1 MKTKTI
7 HISQKLEKFGI
18 FFGLSLIIL
27 MIILAIFAP
36 VISPHDPLGINI
48 QNKMAA
54 ASPDYPFGTDNLG
67 RCIFSRVLYGAR
79 YSLTYAGILLA
90 IMLAIS
96 IPLGLLC
103 GYIGGKFDLIV
114 MGIADAVMAFPS
126 TIVALAVAGLLGPS
140 AQNLILALSCV
151 WWASYTRLIR
161 GMTLEIKE
169 KEFILAAKGS
179 GCSTIK
185 ILLRYILKNM
195 LSPLCVLAALE
206 VGIIILSIAGF
217 SFIGLGAQPPTP
229 EWGVMMN
236 DYKDY
241 VQLYPQLMLYP
252 GLFIAI
258 TVMGFSLFGSGL
270 KSLLKRRDST

>member
-1 MKTKTI
+1 
-7 HISQKLEKFGI
+7 
-18 FFGLSLIIL
+18 
-27 MIILAIFAP
+27 LAIFAP
-36 VISPHDPLGINI
+36 VISPHDPLEINI

>member
-27 MIILAIFAP
+27 MTILAIFAP
-36 VISPHDPLGINI
+36 VISPHDPLEINI

-126 TIVALAVAGLLGPS
+126 TIVALAVGYVHRDQHGFHRCGVRRCGALPS
-140 AQNLILALSCV
+140 AH
-151 WWASYTRLIR
+151 
-161 GMTLEIKE
+161 
-169 KEFILAAKGS
+169 AADLY
-179 GCSTIK
+179 
-185 ILLRYILKNM
+185 LL
-195 LSPLCVLAALE
+195 
-206 VGIIILSIAGF
+206 
-217 SFIGLGAQPPTP
+217 
-229 EWGVMMN
+229 
-236 DYKDY
+236 
-241 VQLYPQLMLYP
+241 P
-252 GLFIAI
+252 G
-258 TVMGFSLFGSGL
+258 
-270 KSLLKRRDST
+270 

>member
-1 MKTKTI
+1 
-7 HISQKLEKFGI
+7 
-18 FFGLSLIIL
+18 
-27 MIILAIFAP
+27 
-36 VISPHDPLGINI
+36 
-48 QNKMAA
+48 
-54 ASPDYPFGTDNLG
+54 
-67 RCIFSRVLYGAR
+67 
-79 YSLTYAGILLA
+79 
-90 IMLAIS
+90 
-96 IPLGLLC
+96 
-103 GYIGGKFDLIV
+103 
-114 MGIADAVMAFPS
+114 
-126 TIVALAVAGLLGPS
+126 
-140 AQNLILALSCV
+140 
-151 WWASYTRLIR
+151 
-161 GMTLEIKE
+161 MTLEIKE

-206 VGIIILSIAGF
+206 IGIIILSIAGF

-241 VQLYPQLMLYP
+241 IQLYPQLMLYP

-270 KSLLKRRDST
+270 KSFLKRRDSA

>member
-1 MKTKTI
+1 
-7 HISQKLEKFGI
+7 
-18 FFGLSLIIL
+18 
-27 MIILAIFAP
+27 
-36 VISPHDPLGINI
+36 
-48 QNKMAA
+48 
-54 ASPDYPFGTDNLG
+54 
-67 RCIFSRVLYGAR
+67 
-79 YSLTYAGILLA
+79 
-90 IMLAIS
+90 
-96 IPLGLLC
+96 
-103 GYIGGKFDLIV
+103 
-114 MGIADAVMAFPS
+114 MAFPN

-140 AQNLILALSCV
+140 AQNLIIALSCV

-161 GMTLEIKE
+161 EWLANKE
-169 KEFILAAKGS
+169 KRIHTAARGS

-241 VQLYPQLMLYP
+241 IQLYPQLMLYP
-252 GLFIAI
+252 SLFIAI

-270 KSLLKRRDST
+270 KSLLKRRDSA

>member
-36 VISPHDPLGINI
+36 VISPHDPLEINI

-114 MGIADAVMAFPS
+114 MGIADAVMAFPNCCFGCRRFIRS
-126 TIVALAVAGLLGPS
+126 QRS
-140 AQNLILALSCV
+140 KSYSCTFLCLV
-151 WWASYTRLIR
+151 GKLYASHSR
-161 GMTLEIKE
+161 
-169 KEFILAAKGS
+169 
-179 GCSTIK
+179 
-185 ILLRYILKNM
+185 
-195 LSPLCVLAALE
+195 
-206 VGIIILSIAGF
+206 
-217 SFIGLGAQPPTP
+217 
-229 EWGVMMN
+229 N
-236 DYKDY
+236 D
-241 VQLYPQLMLYP
+241 
-252 GLFIAI
+252 
-258 TVMGFSLFGSGL
+258 T
-270 KSLLKRRDST
+270 